1 VNLLA
6 LSTSLKNIFIG
17 FTCTLAVV
25 GSLHAQSVLEKA
37 KKDQIVNV
45 AKEDPAMLAAFGK
58 AKASLDDF
66 LSKAKNPAPNTV
78 SYFMKVGIRDGA
90 DIEYFWI
97 GDFENTG
104 KKFTGV
110 INNQPRIVEN
120 VEAGDDYEFNQD
132 EIVDWMYIDTAKKRM
147 FGNFTLCA
155 ILSHEPAQQA
165 AATMKQYGL
174 VCEK

>member
-1 VNLLA
+1 MNLLN
-6 LSTSLKNIFIG
+6 LSSTLKNIFIG
-17 FTCTLAVV
+17 LGCTVAFGLPTQ
-25 GSLHAQSVLEKA
+25 AQTILDKA

-66 LSKAKNPAPNTV
+66 LGKAKNPAPNTV
-78 SYFMKVGIRDGA
+78 SYFIKVGVKDGA

-104 KKFTGV
+104 NKFTGV

-120 VEAGDDYEFNQD
+120 VEAGDDYEFTKD
-132 EIVDWMYIDTAKKRM
+132 EIVDWMYMDTAKKRM

-174 VCEK
+174 VCDK

>member
-1 VNLLA
+1 MNLLN
-6 LSTSLKNIFIG
+6 LSSTLKNIFIG
-17 FTCTLAVV
+17 LGCTVAFGLPTQ
-25 GSLHAQSVLEKA
+25 AQTILDKA

-66 LSKAKNPAPNTV
+66 LGKAKNPAPNTS
-78 SYFMKVGIRDGA
+78 SYFIKVGVKDGP

-97 GDFENTG
+97 GDFKNTG
-104 KKFTGV
+104 NKFTGV

-120 VEAGDDYEFNQD
+120 VEAGDDYEFTKD
-132 EIVDWMYIDTAKKRM
+132 EIVDWMYIDSNQRRV

-155 ILSHEPAQQA
+155 ILSHEPAADA
-165 AATMKQYGL
+165 AAAMKKYGV

>member
-1 VNLLA
+1 MNLLA
-6 LSTSLKNIFIG
+6 LPPSLKNIFIG

-25 GSLHAQSVLEKA
+25 GNLHAQSVLEKA
-37 KKDQIVNV
+37 KQDQIINV

-78 SYFMKVGIRDGA
+78 SYFIKVGVKDGA

-120 VEAGDDYEFNQD
+120 VEAGDEHEFSKD
-132 EIVDWMYIDTAKKRM
+132 EIVDWMYVDTAKKSM

-155 ILSHEPAQQA
+155 ILSHEPAADA
-165 AATMKQYGL
+165 AAAMKKYGL

>member
-1 VNLLA
+1 MNNLTF
-6 LSTSLKNIFIG
+6 STTLKNIIIG
-17 FTCTLAVV
+17 LTCTFAL
-25 GSLHAQSVLEKA
+25 SSFSQAQSVLEKA

-45 AKEDPAMLAAFGK
+45 AKEDPAMLAAFAK

-66 LSKAKNPAPNTV
+66 LKKAQNPAPNTGN
-78 SYFMKVGIRDGA
+78 YFIKVGVTDGP

-97 GDFENTG
+97 GEFEQDNN
-104 KKFTGV
+104 KFTGV

-120 VEAGDDYEFNQD
+120 VEAGDDYTFTKD
-132 EIVDWMYIDTAKKRM
+132 EIVDWMYIDAKAKRM
-147 FGNFTLCA
+147 HGNFTLCA